1 MKTPV
6 INILLAAAAVLTA
19 ACSTGVPAR
28 YSESDSA
35 PSLKPD
41 YTSLE
46 IPRNIAP
53 LTFRVL
59 DRADAYV
66 SHFRSDKDAGGFVLE
81 GQSPVIPVSRWHE
94 LLAGADTVY
103 VDVYAR
109 RGGEWTRFRTVANA
123 VTDSIDPYIAYR
135 LIEPSYIGFE
145 EMSIS
150 QRCLENFDESEIFN
164 NSALSTETTGQC
176 INCHSFHDY
185 NRDGSMQMHVRVGY
199 GGTLI
204 GRNGQLKKINLKTPE
219 TVSSGVYPSWHPDGT
234 MIAYSTNTTTQ
245 RFHTRSTNKVEV
257 QDASSDLIL
266 YDVEADRSTF
276 ISNDSLRLESFPC
289 WHPDGR
295 SLWYVSATVPS
306 LSEHDMKL
314 YQALHFRDFHY
325 DLCRRTFDPRTRTF
339 GPEEVV
345 VDAAADTVS
354 ITLPRPSPDGR
365 YVVFTRGSYGTFH
378 IWHRDAD
385 LWMLDTADGSMRP
398 LDEVNSP
405 DVESYHSWSSDGRWM
420 IFSTRRD
427 DGSYTRLYLT
437 HLGDNGRF
445 SKPFIIPQATADA
458 DSRRFKSY
466 NIPEFMVRPVEFS
479 KKEFVEAI
487 EKDAVNVPMEK

>member
-1 MKTPV
+1 MKKTG
-6 INILLAAAAVLTA
+6 INILLATAAALTA
-19 ACSTGVPAR
+19 ACGTSVPAE
-28 YSESDSA
+28 YSDAGRE

-41 YTSLE
+41 YSSLD

-59 DRADAYV
+59 DDADGYV
-66 SHFRSDKDAGGFVLE
+66 SHFRSDKDSEGFVLG
-81 GQSPVIPVSRWHE
+81 GQSPAIPVSRWHS
-94 LLAGADTVY
+94 LLADADTVY
-103 VDVYAR
+103 VDIYTQR
-109 RGGEWTRFRTVANA
+109 SGQWTRFRTVANA
-123 VTDSIDPYIAYR
+123 VKDSIDPYIAYR

-150 QRCLENFDESEIFN
+150 QRCLENFDETEILN
-164 NSALSTETTGQC
+164 NTALSTETTGQC

-185 NRDGSMQMHVRVGY
+185 NRDGSIQMHVRVGF
-199 GGTLI
+199 GGTVI
-204 GRNGQLKKINLKTPE
+204 GRNGELKKINLKTPE

-234 MIAYSTNTTTQ
+234 LIAYSTNTTTQ

-266 YDVEADRSTF
+266 YDVDADRTSF
-276 ISNDSLRLESFPC
+276 ISNDSLRLESFPY
-289 WHPDGR
+289 WHPDGK
-295 SLWYVSATVPS
+295 SLWYVSATVPP

-314 YQALHFRDFHY
+314 FQALQYQDFHY
-325 DLCRRTFDPRTRTF
+325 DLCRRTFDPATKTF
-339 GPEEVV
+339 GPEEVL
-345 VDAAADTVS
+345 VDAAADSIS

-365 YVVFTRGSYGTFH
+365 YVVFTRGRYGTFH

-385 LWMLDTADGSMRP
+385 LWMLDTTDGSMRP
-398 LDEVNSP
+398 LDEVNS
-405 DVESYHSWSSDGRWM
+405 DNVESYHSWSSNGKWM

-437 HLGDNGRF
+437 RLGEDGRF

-458 DSRRFKSY
+458 DHRRFKSY

-479 KKEFVEAI
+479 KKELIDAI
-487 EKDAVNVPMEK
+487 EKDAVNVPMEH